1 MSTILRYP
9 EDSNRHTSS
18 IIFKINTYS
27 NGKSVFNAS
36 GETSPVDS
44 MSTALSGS
52 LSRFRSGAINSVMN
66 TFGAEPVAS
75 GTTQE
80 WFPQKKRLETIISL
94 YMPHSVTSEYGA
106 SYSEIE
112 DAGGLLGSV
121 LKDVGDGKS
130 LGEIAANAG
139 GGAVRKF
146 ASELATVG
154 LSAVTDQAR
163 ALVGKVTRNIENPR
177 KEIVFEGMSIR
188 RFQFSFDFMPRN
200 HTESETVKAI
210 IKLFK
215 LHMHPEVNNSTSS
228 NGMYLTYPNDFDI
241 EFTYRP
247 DPKLIENEKKE
258 TVENQYVNRINTCV
272 LEGLSVEYAA
282 GGQWQTFV
290 TGAPTHI
297 RLNLAFKE
305 LEPLTREHI
314 EAGF

>member
-36 GETSPVDS
+36 GETSPSDS
-44 MSTALSGS
+44 LSTALSSS
-52 LSRFRSGAINSVMN
+52 LSRFSN
-66 TFGAEPVAS
+66 TQITNLAS
-75 GTTQE
+75 ALGTDGLSNKAQE
-80 WFPQKKRLETIISL
+80 WFPQKKRLDTIISL

-112 DAGGLLGSV
+112 AGGLLGSIM
-121 LKDVGDGKS
+121 KDVADGKS
-130 LGEIAANAG
+130 LSEVAGNAG
-139 GGAVRKF
+139 SGFARKL
-146 ASELATVG
+146 ASEAATVG
-154 LSAVTDQAR
+154 LSAVTDNAR

-200 HTESETVKAI
+200 HTESETVKEI

-215 LHMHPEVNNSTSS
+215 IHMHPEVNNSTTS

-247 DPKLIENEKKE
+247 DPQLSSAE

-272 LEGLSVEYAA
+272 LEGLNVEYAA

-314 EAGF
+314 QAGF

>member
-27 NGKSVFNAS
+27 NGKSVFNSS
-36 GETSPVDS
+36 GETSPSDS
-44 MSTALSGS
+44 LSTALSSS
-52 LSRFRSGAINSVMN
+52 LSRFSN
-66 TFGAEPVAS
+66 TQITNLAS
-75 GTTQE
+75 ALGTDGLSNKAQE
-80 WFPQKKRLETIISL
+80 WFPQKKRLDTIISL

-112 DAGGLLGSV
+112 AGGLLGSIM
-121 LKDVGDGKS
+121 KDVADGKS
-130 LGEIAANAG
+130 LSEVAGNAG
-139 GGAVRKF
+139 SGFARKL
-146 ASELATVG
+146 ASEAATVG
-154 LSAVTDQAR
+154 LSAVTDNAR

-200 HTESETVKAI
+200 HTESETVKEI

-215 LHMHPEVNNSTSS
+215 IHMHPEVNNSTTS

-247 DPKLIENEKKE
+247 DPQLSSAE

-272 LEGLSVEYAA
+272 LEGLNVEYAA

-314 EAGF
+314 QAGF